1 MTEVASLPANEPGE
15 APIDED
21 AAEWAAFCD
30 SLDLAALVPD
40 AYARYRPAVV
50 EGMVFF
56 LANLAAE
63 RTWDLLAAQ
72 AELADDAPVEE
83 RVVAIA
89 RQCPALHK
97 LGQVLARDRRLP
109 PSFRTLLQ
117 SLESMPA
124 TLDLDTARAAVEA
137 ELGPLQLQGVTVDA
151 PPLAEASV
159 AIVIPFTWH
168 NATATA
174 PVRGVFKLLKPNI
187 EAKLAEE
194 LDILQ
199 QIGARLDERC
209 RLHNLP
215 PIDYEATFLEVRD
228 LLACEVRLDME
239 QAHLRAARAA
249 YASMKSVVVP
259 EVYSLSTPRMTAMQ
273 RIEGHKVT
281 EASELSPRAHRRLAK
296 AIVQALIA
304 HPLWSQGKT
313 STFHADPH
321 AGNLFATPDGRL
333 AILDWS
339 LTGRL
344 EKADQIG
351 LTQIILG
358 AMTLDAERIEAAIRM
373 LARDR
378 VEADALKRLVAAR
391 LGELRDGRW
400 PSLTWL
406 MDLMDAALVDA
417 KARFGSGLIMF
428 RKVLQT
434 LDGVIADVSAT
445 CRVDRVLARALIGE
459 LASEWRRRPLAFPFS
474 RNFAT
479 HFSNLDLI
487 QMWFSTPLIVSRYAL
502 ALQTSLLA
510 RIADGPVDESADA
523 GNAPMNRTASE

>member
-1 MTEVASLPANEPGE
+1 MTEAASLTTNETGE
-15 APIDED
+15 APIDDE
-21 AAEWAAFCD
+21 AAGWADFCD
-30 SLDLAALVPD
+30 GLDLGALVPEG
-40 AYARYRPAVV
+40 YARYRPAVV
-50 EGMVFF
+50 ESMVFF
-56 LANLAAE
+56 LENLSPA

-72 AELADDAPVEE
+72 AELDDDAGVEE

-89 RQCPALHK
+89 RHCPALHK

-109 PSFRTLLQ
+109 DHFRQRLQ

-124 TLDLDTARAAVEA
+124 TLDIAAARAAVEA
-137 ELGPLQLQGVTVDA
+137 EIGPLDRHGIRIDE

-159 AIVIPFTWH
+159 AVVIPFVWSRPG
-168 NATATA
+168 AEA
-174 PVRGVFKLLKPNI
+174 PVRGVFKLLKPGI

-228 LLACEVRLDME
+228 LLACEVRLDQE

-273 RIEGHKVT
+273 RIDGHKVT
-281 EASELSPRAHRRLAK
+281 EAGELSPRAHRRLAK

-304 HPLWSQGKT
+304 HPLWSRGET

-321 AGNLFATPDGRL
+321 AGNLFATLDGRL

-358 AMTLDAERIEAAIRM
+358 AMTLDAERIEAAIRT

-417 KARFGSGLIMF
+417 QARFGSGLIMF

-459 LASEWRRRPLAFPFS
+459 LAGEWRRRPLAFPFS

-510 RIADGPVDESADA
+510 RKDNEA
-523 GNAPMNRTASE
+523 TT